1 MEGHSLYIVE
11 DNLKFCS
18 GPANSVTIL
27 WDQIM
32 TSLECCGVSN
42 FNDFASVPASCCI
55 DDAFNSTVTGLA
67 SCPDPTTGTL
77 PLQMLNGCFPLL
89 VRGSIP
95 AIASSLAV
103 VVLFQ
108 VRNMIKSLNYIKIIL
123 TPISDCRSD
132 SVLLPGEEG
141 GGSEGV
147 V

>member
-1 MEGHSLYIVE
+1 
-11 DNLKFCS
+11 
-18 GPANSVTIL
+18 
-27 WDQIM
+27 M

-77 PLQMLNGCFPLL
+77 PLQMQAGCFPLL
-89 VRGSIP
+89 IGGSVP

-108 VRNMIKSLNYIKIIL
+108 VRDSELDNVRVNNNLVFQIAGVIL
-123 TPISDCRSD
+123 SCWLARKVEDQREWYEMRSM
-132 SVLLPGEEG
+132 
-141 GGSEGV
+141 
-147 V
+147 